1 MAVTADSD
9 SIRRALQDD
18 EFFLVYQ
25 PIVALRDR
33 RCVGAEALIRWRRG
47 STVVVDA
54 GDFIPQTENTPLSGT
69 ITYWVMDTVAREL
82 GPWLNSN
89 PDALI
94 GINVPPEIL
103 GRGGIEYVAKKSGL
117 SELAKQLVL
126 EITERGVPD
135 QLGLDALNSIPATGA
150 RVALD
155 DTTLSG
161 ANLALLTRCHFDFV
175 KIEHALVKQLDD
187 TSTRP
192 QWLEGLA
199 ALLGAIPLQVI
210 AEGIES
216 EAQAAALEAAGVQLA
231 QGHWL
236 SPPLPA
242 KELERYYAA
251 SRAEH

>member
-1 MAVTADSD
+1 M
-9 SIRRALQDD
+9 
-18 EFFLVYQ
+18 Y
-25 PIVALRDR
+25 
-33 RCVGAEALIRWRRG
+33 G
-47 STVVVDA
+47 
-54 GDFIPQTENTPLSGT
+54 
-69 ITYWVMDTVAREL
+69 
-82 GPWLNSN
+82 
-89 PDALI
+89 
-94 GINVPPEIL
+94 
-103 GRGGIEYVAKKSGL
+103 GR
-117 SELAKQLVL
+117 
-126 EITERGVPD
+126 
-135 QLGLDALNSIPATGA
+135 
-150 RVALD
+150 
-155 DTTLSG
+155 
-161 ANLALLTRCHFDFV
+161 